1 MGRPRLRYAQPVRDD
16 NTVPPMLVE
25 YHHQLSSH
33 VREIVRLV
41 VFFRKL
47 DRRALDGVSLSL
59 SSV

>member
-1 MGRPRLRYAQPVRDD
+1 MSHSDERERD
-16 NTVPPMLVE
+16 T
-25 YHHQLSSH
+25 HQWSSH